1 MEKSEI
7 WTVQKVLNW
16 TVAYFTS
23 KQIPEPRLSAELLL
37 AQALDCKRIELYLQF
52 ERTLSPR
59 ELAAYR
65 AGIQRRAQRE
75 PVQYILGMSEF
86 MGLPFKVTPAVLIP
100 RPDTEVLVDCAIEYL
115 KRAGIPVPRILD
127 VGAGSGCI
135 AVSLAKSFPAAEVW
149 AVEKSPPALQIAREN
164 AAANG
169 VEIRFW
175 ETNFFADFPGRE
187 AQFHL
192 LVTNPPYVADSD
204 WETLQPEVRRFE
216 PAEALR
222 GGPDG
227 LAFYRQLAPLLPE
240 MLAPGAA
247 AMLETGYNQARAV
260 AALLEEQQ
268 LATEI
273 RKDYQQIERVVI
285 GRRGGKD
292 KG

>member
-37 AQALDCKRIELYLQF
+37 AQVLDCKRIELYLQF
-52 ERTLSPR
+52 ERTLSPG

-65 AGIQRRAQRE
+65 LYIQRRAQRE
-75 PVQYILGMSEF
+75 PVQYILGESEF

-100 RPDTEVLVDCAIEYL
+100 RADTEILVDNAVEYL
-115 KRAGIPVPRILD
+115 KSMEFPTPRIID

-135 AVSLAKSFPAAEVW
+135 AVSLAKFFPAAEVW
-149 AVEKSPPALQIAREN
+149 AVEKSAPALQIAREN
-164 AAANG
+164 AARNA
-169 VEIRFW
+169 VQIRFL
-175 ETNFFADFPGRE
+175 ETDFFADSPARE
-187 AQFHL
+187 VRFHL

-216 PAEALR
+216 PEEALR

-227 LAFYRQLAPLLPE
+227 LVFYRRLAPLLPE

-260 AALLEEQQ
+260 AALLEKQQ
-268 LATEI
+268 LAVEI

-285 GRRGGKD
+285 GRRGI

>member
-1 MEKSEI
+1 MKKSEI

-52 ERTLSPR
+52 ERILSPG

-65 AGIQRRAQRE
+65 SFIHRRVQRE
-75 PVQYILGMSEF
+75 PLQYILGKCEF

-115 KRAGIPVPRILD
+115 KRAEIPSPRILD
-127 VGAGSGCI
+127 IGTGSGCI
-135 AVSLAKSFPAAEVW
+135 AISLAKFFPAAEVW
-149 AVEKSPPALQIAREN
+149 AVEKSAPALQIAREN
-164 AAANG
+164 AAAHG
-169 VEIRFW
+169 VEIRFV
-175 ETNFFADFPGRE
+175 EMDFFADFPARQ
-187 AQFHL
+187 AQFQL

-227 LAFYRQLAPLLPE
+227 LAFYRRLAPLLPQ
-240 MLAPGAA
+240 MLAPGAV

-260 AALLEEQQ
+260 AALLEEQE

-285 GRRGGKD
+285 GRRK
-292 KG
+292 

>member
-37 AQALDCKRIELYLQF
+37 AHALDCKRIELYLQF

-75 PVQYILGMSEF
+75 PVQYILGKSEF
-86 MGLPFKVTPAVLIP
+86 MGLPFKVSPAVLIP

-115 KRAGIPVPRILD
+115 KRMELPAPRILD

-135 AVSLAKSFPAAEVW
+135 AVSLAKFFPAAEVW
-149 AVEKSPPALQIAREN
+149 AIEKSAPALQIAREN
-164 AAANG
+164 AAANT
-169 VEIRFW
+169 VEIRFL
-175 ETNFFADFPGRE
+175 ETDFFADFPGRE
-187 AQFHL
+187 TQFHL

-216 PAEALR
+216 PEEALR

-227 LAFYRQLAPLLPE
+227 LAFYRRLAPLLPG
-240 MLAPGAA
+240 MLAPDGAVI
-247 AMLETGYNQARAV
+247 METGYNQARAV
-260 AALLEEQQ
+260 TELLEKQQ
-268 LATEI
+268 FAAEI
-273 RKDYQQIERVVI
+273 RRDYQQIERVVI
-285 GRRGGKD
+285 GRRERK
-292 KG
+292 